1 MLITTKLTFLAAM
14 FAGAVFG
21 QGLPQGLTVKDSG
34 PRTYRF
40 TVEYS
45 TANRTGAIVHRQ
57 RLIGEYTRGLPGEE
71 VMWKN
76 VTQAEADGATAAYGA
91 AQKHDFMEG
100 FRYRNDMGDTLQPD
114 FFKSFPPTA
123 VFERN
128 LIWDTGMMEYFGQHF
143 FEKLKLNEP
152 TIRRR

>member
-1 MLITTKLTFLAAM
+1 
-14 FAGAVFG
+14 
-21 QGLPQGLTVKDSG
+21 
-34 PRTYRF
+34 
-40 TVEYS
+40 
-45 TANRTGAIVHRQ
+45 
-57 RLIGEYTRGLPGEE
+57 
-71 VMWKN
+71 MWKN

-91 AQKHDFMEG
+91 AQKRDFMEG
-100 FRYRNDMGDTLQPD
+100 FRYRNDMGATLQPD

-152 TIRRR
+152 YQTGRR